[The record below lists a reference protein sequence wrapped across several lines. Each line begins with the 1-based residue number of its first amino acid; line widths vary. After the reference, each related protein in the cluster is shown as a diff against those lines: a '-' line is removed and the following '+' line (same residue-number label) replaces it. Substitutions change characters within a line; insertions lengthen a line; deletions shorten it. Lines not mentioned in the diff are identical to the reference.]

1 MTQTELPEVG
11 ETVGVARTDLSQLWG
26 ARSGRGGQNQERSGE
41 GCDVIGTTLI
51 CGKPAPLITRE
62 GGFPTLRPLAL
73 ARQCVAVGREAHG
86 RGRGLPMRGVS
97 LSVGGE
103 RRRGLGNCVGRRREY
118 GNWLR
123 LGVAAK
129 RGEGCH
135 LSQIER

>member
-51 CGKPAPLITRE
+51 CGKP
-62 GGFPTLRPLAL
+62 
-73 ARQCVAVGREAHG
+73 VGREAHG

-129 RGEGCH
+129 RGEGCD